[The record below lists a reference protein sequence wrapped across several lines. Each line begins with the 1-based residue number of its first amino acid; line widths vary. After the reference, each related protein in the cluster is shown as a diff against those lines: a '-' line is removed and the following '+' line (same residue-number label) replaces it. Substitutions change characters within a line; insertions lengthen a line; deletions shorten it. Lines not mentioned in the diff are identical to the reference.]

1 MSQSIPGYF
10 NKNLT
15 ALEDLISGTETLI
28 RQPSSGRNAAGTG
41 LIHAFSEIHYTAGF
55 MNLMA
60 LSRLGYLGGVY
71 LSQKASRTG
80 RLGRNEKSLLL
91 TLMKQIR
98 QVYESITLA
107 EDYGNFITPSQSMIY
122 PAVERINQE
131 TSEALKWTVRRFA
144 REGVSMPSPFPL
156 RPVSMIR
163 SEAGDWNLRVPDPVF
178 HQAGRG
184 AYLSMAYVDLLNWE
198 NPLTLVETLRTL
210 KQEGSLQFHGPLE
223 LPLEDEPD
231 PPGLPYYFIIKSSE
245 DPENFW
251 NKQRIPV
258 RLLTTLSAPDQT
270 IQLVRTAEP
279 PASRLDFN
287 PEETSNL
294 EEETLLFTPE
304 SVEALE
310 FPVTAPPERDK
321 DENLVD
327 QLPEEEEKERRTKRE
342 PGTAILYPIGMK
354 MSIIT
359 SLIIILALSG
369 MIMLATY
376 FFLQDSQVRVE
387 ESNLKISETIAA
399 QVEETLVAVGN
410 SASLLL
416 LGAGDESTGSQIN
429 FKSYYFRSERNIL
442 FAGIPEEDRLF
453 YNESLLAE
461 LDVSESFIQGIVDD
475 HGDQIRLAMGGTP
488 SVFNVSTYFGVPVL
502 GLTIPYKQEQGIKTL
517 FILVETRESL
527 QKAVQSR
534 GITSTFIADSA
545 GDLMA
550 HPDNTILTS
559 GVNMG
564 DLPIVRELFSS
575 AVNTGQIRYT
585 ADDGESYLGS
595 YKKISFGRLGVIT
608 TVPEALA
615 FEAIYRIQRRNILLM
630 VMFVALAVLIIYYYS
645 KSLSGPLRRL
655 VGATREIE
663 AGNYSLNLKPKSQ
676 DEVGV
681 LTRAFVN
688 MGTGLE
694 EKERI
699 KDAFGRFVNKEVAEL
714 AEKGAIQLGGEIKPA
729 TIFFSD
735 IRSFTAISEKLTPE
749 EVVSFLNE
757 YMTLMVECVN
767 NTFGAVDKYIGD
779 AIMAIWGTPISH
791 GNDAENAVN
800 GALQMRTAL
809 RKFNQS
815 RGGDRKPIIRI
826 GCGLN
831 SGDVLA
837 GQIGSNDRMEYTVI
851 GDAVNLASRIEALNK
866 PMGSD
871 ILISQGTA
879 DIVEGIYDLV
889 PMNKIKVKGKSEPQ
903 QIYAV
908 LGRMDDPD
916 RPRTMKELRDYVGI
930 PGNFDN
936 IADVDLEKEEVKY
949 EIID

>member
-1 MSQSIPGYF
+1 MTQNLIPYF
-10 NKNLT
+10 KKNLA
-15 ALEDLISGTETLI
+15 ALEELISGTEELI
-28 RQPSSGRNAAGTG
+28 RQPSSSRSAGTG

-60 LSRLGYLGGVY
+60 LSRLGFLGGVY
-71 LSQKASRTG
+71 LSKKAAAAG
-80 RLGRNEKSLLL
+80 RLGSRDKSLLL
-91 TLMKQIR
+91 TLTKQIR
-98 QVYESITLA
+98 QVYESIAVA
-107 EDYGNFITPSQSMIY
+107 EDYGSFITPSQSMIY
-122 PAVERINQE
+122 PAVERVSE
-131 TSEALKWTVRRFA
+131 EALKWTVRRFA
-144 REGVSMPSPFPL
+144 REGVSLPVPFPL
-156 RPVSMIR
+156 RPVSMVR
-163 SEAGDWNLRVPDPVF
+163 TDGGDWNLKVPDPVF

-184 AYLSMAYVDLLNWE
+184 EFLSIAYIDLLNWE
-198 NPLTLVETLRTL
+198 NPLALVENMRQL
-210 KQEGSLQFHGPLE
+210 KQEGRLQFHGPLE

-231 PPGLPYYFIIKSSE
+231 PPGLPYYFIIKS
-245 DPENFW
+245 PEQPESFW
-251 NKQRIPV
+251 EKQRIPV
-258 RLLTTLSAPDQT
+258 RLLTTLSGPDQT
-270 IQLVRTAEP
+270 IQLVRNAEP
-279 PASRLDFN
+279 PESRLDFN

-294 EEETLLFTPE
+294 DEETLLFDPDTVE
-304 SVEALE
+304 SPE
-310 FPVTAPPERDK
+310 FPVVPRTPKEKA
-321 DENLVD
+321 DEDRVD
-327 QLPEEEEKERRTKRE
+327 QLPEEEESERRTKRE

-359 SLIIILALSG
+359 SLILILALSG
-369 MIMLATY
+369 MIMLATF

-399 QVEETLVAVGN
+399 QVEGTLLTIGN

-416 LGAGDESTGSQIN
+416 LGAGDGSTGSQKD
-429 FKSYYFRSERNIL
+429 FESYYFRSERSIL
-442 FAGIPEEDRLF
+442 FAGIPEENRLF
-453 YNESLLAE
+453 YNQGLLGE
-461 LDVSESFIQGIVDD
+461 LDVSELFINSVVEDYD
-475 HGDQIRLAMGGTP
+475 EQIRLAEGGTP
-488 SVFNVSTYFGVPVL
+488 SVFNVSTYFGIPVL
-502 GLTIPYKQEQGIKTL
+502 GITIPYKQEQGIKTL
-517 FILVETRESL
+517 FILVETRDSL

-575 AVNTGQIRYT
+575 AVNTGQIRFT
-585 ADDGESYLGS
+585 ANDGEIYLGS
-595 YKKISFGRLGVIT
+595 YKKVSFGRLGVIT

-645 KSLSGPLRRL
+645 KSLSGPLRKL

-663 AGNYSLNLKPKSQ
+663 EGNYALNLKPRTQ

-699 KDAFGRFVNKEVAEL
+699 KDAFGRFVNKEVADL

-735 IRSFTAISEKLTPE
+735 IRSFTAISEKLTPG

-767 NTFGAVDKYIGD
+767 QTYGAVDKYIGD

-809 RKFNQS
+809 RKFNQG

-871 ILISQGTA
+871 ILISQ
-879 DIVEGIYDLV
+879 
-889 PMNKIKVKGKSEPQ
+889 
-903 QIYAV
+903 
-908 LGRMDDPD
+908 
-916 RPRTMKELRDYVGI
+916 
-930 PGNFDN
+930 
-936 IADVDLEKEEVKY
+936 
-949 EIID
+949 